1 MLEAILGM
9 ANIDPALLAKVMP
22 IVLLVMACLSGAAV
36 ILRGIAKF
44 TASDKDDKASGIV
57 DKILG
62 YAHKLIDIVSGN
74 VKH

>member
-22 IVLLVMACLSGAAV
+22 IVFLVMAILSGAAM

-44 TASDKDDKASGIV
+44 TASDKDDKAASIM
-57 DKILG
+57 DKVIG
-62 YAHKLIDIVSGN
+62 YAQKLVDILSGN